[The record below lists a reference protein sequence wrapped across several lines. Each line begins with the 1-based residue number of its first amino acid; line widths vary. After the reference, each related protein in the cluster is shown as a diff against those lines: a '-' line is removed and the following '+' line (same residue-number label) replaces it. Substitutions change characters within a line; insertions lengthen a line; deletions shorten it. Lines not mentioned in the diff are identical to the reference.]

1 MFALGDAV
9 GRYIE
14 RIIVAYCSV
23 TSLMEIGFV
32 FFIDLANQR
41 TNLAANVLVYN
52 LKVSCEGSIPRAYG
66 LLSEVAFYEGLT

>member
-23 TSLMEIGFV
+23 TSLMSDVCSVTPLMEIGFD
-32 FFIDLANQR
+32 FFKIWRIKEQIWLQ
-41 TNLAANVLVYN
+41 T
-52 LKVSCEGSIPRAYG
+52 
-66 LLSEVAFYEGLT
+66 F